1 METPRDVDIEELI
14 SDREKFNAFVYTPVE
29 EAVEELQK
37 RNRDKSLK
45 EKIRSLLGDAIPEPL
60 ENDIRGVLF
69 RQVAT
74 PNYELRRF
82 VSIID
87 AIGLKPLFWEYHQD
101 KFVAKNEVKYYL
113 GMLAFF
119 LKRGKKG
126 GLVCEY
132 EKIIDFN
139 SSNGKK
145 LSEVKTV
152 WDQDLISFHHSLFNT
167 TYRVFSPEV
176 FFDASDWLKNH
187 GGTAL
192 DYYKNYL
199 MLFITHGILFENV
212 MLDSKEISFTRE
224 IFLPAFIDVMKR
236 TGSKPIIVALEPT
249 EIETDEF
256 WMCHPHSSKE
266 LVNNTL
272 KEVVVIK

>member
-1 METPRDVDIEELI
+1 METPWDVDIEELI
-14 SDREKFNAFVYTPVE
+14 SDREKFNRFVYTPVE
-29 EAVEELQK
+29 EAVEELEK
-37 RNRDKSLK
+37 RRQDKSLK
-45 EKIRSLLGDAIPEPL
+45 EKVRSFLDNNIPEPL
-60 ENDIRGVLF
+60 ENEPKGVLF

-87 AIGLKPLFWEYHQD
+87 AIGLKPLFWEYYQD

-145 LSEVKTV
+145 LSEIKTV
-152 WDQDLISFHHSLFNT
+152 WDEDLIAFHHSLFNT
-167 TYRVFSPEV
+167 TYRNFSSEA
-176 FFDASDWLKNH
+176 FFDASHWLKDH

-199 MLFITHGILFENV
+199 MLFITNGILFENV

-224 IFLPAFIDVMKR
+224 IFLPAFIDVLKK
-236 TGSKPIIVALEPT
+236 TGLKPIMVALEPT

-256 WMCHPHSSKE
+256 WMCHPHSTKE
-266 LVNNTL
+266 VVDNTL
-272 KEVVVIK
+272 KDIVVIK